1 MSDIL
6 YISELNPNEKN
17 GGAAIEKR
25 NLLYLSK
32 NFDVDN
38 AEAYTLGR
46 GKLKKILDL
55 FTSKVPTLYN
65 RKEVK
70 NIKNKILNSDA
81 KVLFIET
88 TKMGYYNKIAK
99 KKGMKVVTFV
109 HNNEAYLYKTTRG
122 KLYVPFIKKQE
133 KLAIKNSD
141 YLIFLNE
148 RDILDYKDYYG
159 NLSKYSILPISLD
172 DEVNDSVLTGLK
184 NHKKNNVGIFF
195 GSNFP
200 PNYNGIKW
208 FKENVAD
215 SINAKI
221 YVYGRGFD
229 NCTELNSDNVIV
241 KGEVDDVAKM
251 MVDADFVVSPIFEG
265 SGMKV
270 KTCHALMYG
279 KVFFATKESLEGYEL
294 SNGAII
300 QCNTKEEFI
309 SNINKFIDSDSSCFN
324 EIARNDYLSKYSN
337 QSFEE
342 KITKIVNELIN

>member
-46 GKLKKILDL
+46 GKLRKILDL

-70 NIKNKILNSDA
+70 NIKKKILNSDA

-141 YLIFLNE
+141 FLIFLNE
-148 RDILDYKDYYG
+148 RDILDFKDYYG

-172 DEVNDSVLTGLK
+172 DEVNDSILSELK
-184 NHKKNNVGIFF
+184 NHQKGKNGVFF

-208 FKENVAD
+208 FIDNVSD
-215 SINAKI
+215 SIDANI
-221 YVYGRGFD
+221 YVYGRGFND
-229 NCTELNSDNVIV
+229 SKELERKNVFV
-241 KGEVDDVAKM
+241 MGEVSDVSKM
-251 MVDADFVVSPIFEG
+251 MVEADFFISPIFEG

-279 KVFFATKESLEGYEL
+279 KKFFATDESLEGYKL
-294 SNGAII
+294 NDRSFVL
-300 QCNTKEEFI
+300 CNTKEEFI
-309 SNINKFIDSDSSCFN
+309 KNINDFVKNDEKTFVEEARADYLNKYSTSSFESKLCEIIN
-324 EIARNDYLSKYSN
+324 EIKG
-337 QSFEE
+337 
-342 KITKIVNELIN
+342 